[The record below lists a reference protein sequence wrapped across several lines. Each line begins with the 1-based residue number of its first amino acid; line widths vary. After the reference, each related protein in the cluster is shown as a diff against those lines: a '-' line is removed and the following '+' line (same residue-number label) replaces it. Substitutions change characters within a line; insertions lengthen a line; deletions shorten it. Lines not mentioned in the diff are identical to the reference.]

1 MPNTFYHSGE
11 STPNIEKLLNKVK
24 YLVKNAKRMD
34 VYHYHGSWF
43 EYTWEIEA
51 ENLEDGSVFKGKLET
66 STDYKSLIGKI
77 ISHSDGYFKVIEE
90 VVISQ
95 WS

>member
-1 MPNTFYHSGE
+1 MPNTWYHSGG
-11 STPNIEKLLNKVK
+11 STPNIDQLLNKVK
-24 YLVKNAKRMD
+24 YLVKHAERTD

-51 ENLEDGSVFKGKLET
+51 ENLEDGSSFKGKLET
-66 STDYKSLIGKI
+66 STDYKGLLGKV

-90 VVISQ
+90 VVS
-95 WS
+95 SR